1 MNDPTYQTTDV
12 LGGEEVAAH
21 YRRMVDQHG
30 AVRLQTAK
38 LTEAFGY
45 TDLTPETR
53 ESMTEHLWDAGLLVQ
68 PSLEKLAITP
78 QSQLKIVDKT
88 QVEASAQAAS
98 VRYAIN
104 PAGVALACIGALAM
118 AIAAFLPLDEPGR
131 FARVT
136 ENALIHHGGWA
147 FLALGAGIAVSAYRD
162 YSAGQLKWTVVVLG
176 VIALGLAIVIG
187 TNKGYRTL
195 YPLNSSGEPETS
207 LGGTVEP
214 LGLAVYVAGAGAC
227 AAILGG
233 WIMRHSST
241 GELQT
246 APDTLKKCPDCAE
259 TVQAGARVC
268 KHCGYRFD
276 STASLGG

>member
-1 MNDPTYQTTDV
+1 MNDLPDGHTDV
-12 LGGEEVAAH
+12 LSGEGIAAH
-21 YRRMVDQHG
+21 YRRIVDQSG
-30 AVRLQTAK
+30 TVRLRAGK
-38 LTEAFGY
+38 LMEAFGY
-45 TDLTPETR
+45 TDLTPEAR
-53 ESMTEHLWDAGLLVQ
+53 ESVTEHLWDAGLFAQ
-68 PSLEKLAITP
+68 PSLEKSAISP
-78 QSQLKIVDKT
+78 RSQLKIVDKA
-88 QVEASAQAAS
+88 QVAASVEAAS

-176 VIALGLAIVIG
+176 MIALGVAIIIG

-241 GELQT
+241 GEIQT
-246 APDTLKKCPDCAE
+246 TPETLKQCPDCAE
-259 TVQAGARVC
+259 TVQAAARVC

-276 STASLGG
+276 SVTSLG